1 MKNNCIIK
9 TKQFIE
15 EHFTENIT
23 LDDISKSIGYS
34 KYHLNRIFLKSTGK
48 TIYQYIKERR
58 LFEAANQLLNTDKSI
73 VEIALD
79 VGYTSQQSFTL
90 AFKSVFKCTPKV
102 YRNQNIIYVYQK
114 NLFIYSND
122 NSNRYNISLLRRK
135 MVA

>member
-23 LDDISKSIGYS
+23 LDDISKIIGYS
-34 KYHLNRIFLKSTGK
+34 KYHLNRIFLKSTGQ

-102 YRNQNIIYVYQK
+102 YRKYVYQK

-122 NSNRYNISLLRRK
+122 NSNRYNISLLRGG
-135 MVA
+135 MAA